1 MSSIRK
7 EYPYAIITNNKGV
20 EYKVELETGIAYGVK
35 GKPIKN
41 IPSLPW
47 YENYGNYSLPRMV
60 FEILQGHTYLPRKVA
75 DALMNFKYGIE
86 LIREVFIH
94 TEDTTREALAANI
107 SIDKLVSIIL
117 SCYKETF
124 GNDYAQDSI
133 MRKEYRLTIEK
144 TIYKFTDEEAEFYCN
159 LHYELRDYYKQK
171 EYRTYIEH
179 AYNSL
184 NYRVFGD
191 TFIYRLADYIRYCK
205 YLEWNIEAGDFRKN
219 YLKAK
224 ATYEAKRDEIESKVF
239 AENQIKYNL
248 FFEDDEYITVIPTTR
263 SECIEEGT
271 ALNNCVGGLEWN
283 NHLRYGRR
291 RIVFIRRKSDPKKS
305 YIACDMSNN
314 GKICQYLAKNNM
326 LVTELTAKL
335 FKDKYQNY
343 LNSLNME

>member
-20 EYKVELETGIAYGVK
+20 EYKVELETGIAYGTK

-47 YENYGNYSLPRMV
+47 YENCGNYSLPRMV
-60 FEILQGHTYLPRKVA
+60 FEILQGHTYLPRKIA

-86 LIREVFIH
+86 VLREIYIH

-107 SIDKLVSIIL
+107 SIDKLLSIIL

-124 GNDYAQDSI
+124 GNDYAQDCI
-133 MRKEYRLTIEK
+133 MRKEYELTIEK
-144 TIYKFTDEEAEFYCN
+144 TIYQFTDEEAEFYHN
-159 LHYELRDYYKQK
+159 LYYGLRGYYKQK
-171 EYRTYIEH
+171 KYRTYIEH
-179 AYNSL
+179 AYDSL

-191 TFIYRLADYIRYCK
+191 GFVYRLADYIEYCEK
-205 YLEWNIEAGDFRKN
+205 LEWDIEAGDFRKN

-224 ATYEAKRDEIESKVF
+224 ATYIAKQDEIASKVF
-239 AENQIKYNL
+239 AANQTKYNL

-263 SECIEEGT
+263 LECIEEGT
-271 ALNNCVGGLEWN
+271 ALNNCVGGIEWN
-283 NHLRYGRR
+283 SHLRSGRR

-305 YIACDMSNN
+305 YIACDMTNG
-314 GKICQYLAKNNM
+314 GKIIQYLAKNNM

-335 FKDKYQNY
+335 FKNKYQNY